1 MDLMVNRFPGKAL
14 IAGLML
20 LALSGCG
27 QGSKSNN
34 PPPPPEV
41 AVVEL
46 KPQRVVITTELAGR
60 TSANLVAEVRPQVG
74 GIIQKRFF
82 TEGSDVKAGQV
93 LFQIDP
99 APFRA
104 SLDNARASLS
114 KAEANV
120 TSIRSRADRYKEL
133 LADKA
138 VSRQEYDDASASL
151 KQVEADIQYWK
162 AMVETAAINLKYT
175 TVTAPISGRIGIS
188 SVTEGALVTA
198 NQPTALAVIQQLNPM
213 YVDVPQATSE
223 LMKLRR
229 AMEEGR
235 INRNGQLRNT
245 VRIILE
251 DNSPYPLEG
260 RLQFRDVSVD
270 PTTGSVI
277 VRVIVPNP
285 RGILLPGMFI
295 RALVEEG
302 VDTKAIL
309 IPQQAVFRT
318 PKGEPYALAVDG
330 EGKVQQKMIDIDRAI
345 GDKWLVN
352 AGIGAGEKVIVEGMQ
367 RVKPG
372 VSVKAIPFEAKGGSA
387 QKAAPGASS
396 GSPAANSK

>member
-1 MDLMVNRFPGKAL
+1 
-14 IAGLML
+14 
-20 LALSGCG
+20 
-27 QGSKSNN
+27 
-34 PPPPPEV
+34 
-41 AVVEL
+41 
-46 KPQRVVITTELAGR
+46 
-60 TSANLVAEVRPQVG
+60 
-74 GIIQKRFF
+74 
-82 TEGSDVKAGQV
+82 
-93 LFQIDP
+93 
-99 APFRA
+99 
-104 SLDNARASLS
+104 
-114 KAEANV
+114 
-120 TSIRSRADRYKEL
+120 
-133 LADKA
+133 
-138 VSRQEYDDASASL
+138 
-151 KQVEADIQYWK
+151 
-162 AMVETAAINLKYT
+162 
-175 TVTAPISGRIGIS
+175 
-188 SVTEGALVTA
+188 
-198 NQPTALAVIQQLNPM
+198 M

-235 INRNGQLRNT
+235 INRNGQLWNT

-251 DNSPYPLEG
+251 DNSRYPLEG